1 MRLYNT
7 LTRQVEPVEPLEP
20 GHLRFYTCG
29 PTVYSY
35 AHIGNFRSFL
45 TADLIL
51 RTAEAIGW
59 RTTFVTNITDVG
71 HLTQDDVAD
80 AGGEDRMTMALRS
93 PEGGR
98 FANVWDL
105 ARYYTETMLEDWRAL
120 NLREPAVRPRATE
133 HVAQQI
139 RTIERLIET
148 GHAYETSLGVYFSV
162 PSFPAYGKLSGNV
175 EAERLEGAR
184 DVVRDPEKRDP
195 RDFALWK
202 RDPTHLMQWH
212 SPWGWGFPGWH
223 IECSVMSAIYLG
235 EQFDLHTGGEDN
247 KFPHHECEIAQS
259 ESLLGR
265 QWVRYWVHTR
275 FLEVEGEKMAKSRG
289 NFYTV
294 RDLIAPEQEGGRGVD
309 PLALRLALISGHYRN
324 PFNFTFDTLRASV
337 RHVQRFQA
345 AWEKGVRALSRGEA
359 AEGAA
364 AGQAPQAG
372 AAGQPAQAERA
383 AAQAERAPQ
392 AEQGARAGDDR
403 LAAPLDAL
411 YTKAL
416 DAMLDDLNT
425 PAALAAALEG
435 ARLIHGAGDPLS
447 AASARSAKR
456 WLDKI
461 NALLGIVRPEADIA
475 EPPRASAADPLAERV
490 EALLAE
496 RAEARRARDFG
507 RADAIRETLEAMGV
521 EVMDS
526 SAGTSWRR
534 RANIEA

>member
-1 MRLYNT
+1 
-7 LTRQVEPVEPLEP
+7 
-20 GHLRFYTCG
+20 
-29 PTVYSY
+29 
-35 AHIGNFRSFL
+35 
-45 TADLIL
+45 
-51 RTAEAIGW
+51 
-59 RTTFVTNITDVG
+59 
-71 HLTQDDVAD
+71 
-80 AGGEDRMTMALRS
+80 
-93 PEGGR
+93 
-98 FANVWDL
+98 
-105 ARYYTETMLEDWRAL
+105 
-120 NLREPAVRPRATE
+120 
-133 HVAQQI
+133 
-139 RTIERLIET
+139 
-148 GHAYETSLGVYFSV
+148 
-162 PSFPAYGKLSGNV
+162 
-175 EAERLEGAR
+175 
-184 DVVRDPEKRDP
+184 
-195 RDFALWK
+195 
-202 RDPTHLMQWH
+202 
-212 SPWGWGFPGWH
+212 
-223 IECSVMSAIYLG
+223 
-235 EQFDLHTGGEDN
+235 
-247 KFPHHECEIAQS
+247 
-259 ESLLGR
+259 
-265 QWVRYWVHTR
+265 
-275 FLEVEGEKMAKSRG
+275 MAKSRG

-345 AWEKGVRALSRGEA
+345 AWEKGVRA
-359 AEGAA
+359 
-364 AGQAPQAG
+364 
-372 AAGQPAQAERA
+372 AQ
-383 AAQAERAPQ
+383 
-392 AEQGARAGDDR
+392 AGDDH

-456 WLDKI
+456 WLEKI

-496 RAEARRARDFG
+496 RTEARRARDFG